1 VHSLSGFFKIYRAS
15 PPFKRIQ
22 LLSIVLVTMLSF
34 AALYYSDLKVY
45 KAPDFS
51 RLTFVEGRV
60 SGYPDTWEHNRS
72 IIHFAVAYTLD
83 GVRYGKGIYTYPAL
97 YKESGLRINKK
108 VSLTVERLDD
118 GSQVRELA
126 TLDGRVLFDD
136 RFHQQVIAWN
146 NQSIKFKVVLA
157 GLMSFGLA
165 VAALVV
171 AIRHRG
177 KLFQAG

>member
-1 VHSLSGFFKIYRAS
+1 MHSMSDFVKIYRAS
-15 PPFKRIQ
+15 PPLRKIQ
-22 LLSIVLVTMLSF
+22 LLSIMMATILSF

-60 SGYPDTWEHNRS
+60 SGYPDTWEHDRS
-72 IIHFAVAYTLD
+72 IMHFAVAYTLD
-83 GVRYGKGIYTYPAL
+83 GVRYGKRIYTYAAL

-126 TLDGRVLFDD
+126 TLDGRLLFND

-165 VAALVV
+165 VAAFVV
-171 AIRHRG
+171 AVRHRR

>member
-1 VHSLSGFFKIYRAS
+1 MYSTSEFVKIYRAS
-15 PPFKRIQ
+15 PPLRQIQ
-22 LLSIVLVTMLSF
+22 LLLIMMCTVLPF

-72 IIHFAVAYTLD
+72 IMHFAVAYTLD

-146 NQSIKFKVVLA
+146 NQSIKFKVVVA

-171 AIRHRG
+171 AIRYRG

>member
-1 VHSLSGFFKIYRAS
+1 MYSTSEFVKIYRAS
-15 PPFKRIQ
+15 TPLKQIQ
-22 LLSIVLVTMLSF
+22 LLLIMMFTVLPF
-34 AALYYSDLKVY
+34 AALYCSDLKVY

-72 IIHFAVAYTLD
+72 IMYFAVAYTLD
-83 GVRYGKGIYTYPAL
+83 GVRYGKRTYTYPAL

-108 VSLTVERLDD
+108 VFLTVERLDD
-118 GSQVRELA
+118 GSQVRELV

-136 RFHQQVIAWN
+136 RFHQQVVAWN
-146 NQSIKFKVVLA
+146 NQSIKFKVALI

-165 VAALVV
+165 VAALIV
-171 AIRHRG
+171 AVRHRG